1 MAGQR
6 LQQRGK
12 CSGSSSPL
20 GTMTNPLHGL
30 VQIPSRDPLED
41 RHHGP
46 DPAPLPNDVG
56 RGEQTIGVVPGLLL
70 LPRGGGTVGKRRDRT
85 DRPEEGVLIQHP
97 QLGPV
102 TLDPL
107 RWGLLHHDLL
117 TTTSMTATEKESMHP
132 RQRRM
137 TATSPWTNRTLR
149 ENAGALTLPMTVDS
163 TTTITSLSAS
173 IGVGA
178 CQCGLT

>member
-1 MAGQR
+1 MHLGEHLQRASGLGTDLFVVIVEGVDEWLEAGPLPQDPQLPHRPLAGASAGMAGQR

-12 CSGSSSPL
+12 SSGPNSPL

-46 DPAPLPNDVG
+46 DPAPLPDDVG
-56 RGEQTIGVVPGLLL
+56 RGEQTIRVVLGLLL
-70 LPRGGGTVGKRRDRT
+70 LPGGGITVGKRRDRT
-85 DRPEEGVLIQHP
+85 DRREEGVLIQHP

-107 RWGLLHHDLL
+107 RWGLLHHDPL
-117 TTTSMTATEKESMHP
+117 TTTSMTATEK
-132 RQRRM
+132 
-137 TATSPWTNRTLR
+137 
-149 ENAGALTLPMTVDS
+149 
-163 TTTITSLSAS
+163 
-173 IGVGA
+173 
-178 CQCGLT
+178 